1 MSQLQCNG
9 CRTTLMYPS
18 GAPSVHCPR
27 CSTIT
32 PAFGPS
38 SASSTSQITCSG
50 CRVRLMYPAGAP
62 AVQCARCNVVTLV
75 NQSPGSSHDA
85 SSPGPSNPIIVVEN
99 PDTLDERTG
108 KVIRSEV
115 VIGTASQPS
124 SSPLP
129 SPSGSGNHVT
139 NSQSPSSP
147 ASRPQATSSPL
158 SSSASRPNDIIYPD
172 TVRLE

>member
-32 PAFGPS
+32 AAFNPA
-38 SASSTSQITCSG
+38 SASTSSQINCSG

-75 NQSPGSSHDA
+75 NQTPGPSQDA
-85 SSPGPSNPIIVVEN
+85 SPSPGPSNAIIVVEN

-108 KVIRSEV
+108 KVIKSGV
-115 VIGTASQPS
+115 VIGTATQPS
-124 SSPLP
+124 NSPLP
-129 SPSGSGNHVT
+129 SPSGSGTHVS
-139 NSQSPSSP
+139 NSHSPSSP
-147 ASRPQATSSPL
+147 SARPQAPS
-158 SSSASRPNDIIYPD
+158 SSSASRPSDIIYPD